1 MGCGSSD
8 IQTENGNETA
18 RQKEVLETKEEN
30 DNLNDIKKQVIKKQN
45 DIIEKYQKKVG
56 NENQIS
62 LSNIS
67 SCFIKFWNTQNGPKY
82 SIKSKDENILKF
94 LEDMNPFN
102 ANIKKNK
109 DLDKLQNELYETEL
123 YYSKEA
129 KLKTDTNLK
138 VKSTQRIHNKYNLSL
153 KLKNIGTNQCE
164 IFNFNELDKPL
175 LIIFFNINEEKALN
189 KIQQIKTKE
198 KEFEEQKDKNF
209 LLLPII
215 NLFVDQY
222 ESIISKKYSYIFDIL
237 KTINKNDLNYYAL
250 LKDVNEHF
258 TDLFDLEKMKQSKCI
273 FINRNSEI
281 SIILDEKIEYLNYEM
296 IDFFLNVRN
305 NDYSN
310 NYFSLE
316 NKQDIISI
324 LEKNSKDYNKL
335 SKKYKFEVDLQV
347 ISSKKKLPAFL
358 RFTYNEKEKDS
369 ALKLYNKV
377 IDELKKKI
385 NKIFCSEYGVKDNI
399 KEIFNLIKLLK
410 QKMNKELFLFKNIEK
425 NSDKISFILNCKS
438 NIIND
443 NNEKSNNSN
452 NNEIC
457 KMKKYYINYYINDEL
472 YFPQI
477 INLFKSYLN
486 ENPKYLSLKCNFQ
499 IFPITNTKIKN
510 IISKCKEIKLAG
522 ELLKSKKIKLINE
535 PESEVNLKNSN
546 IEVFLLIENNIL
558 KIEEQRKKINVILQA
573 LYNNEIKFILFFFG
587 ENDFDIQNLNLL
599 SACSLFFNDQKQL
612 GKIIYLNKLSI
623 ESFYPFCF
631 YSYEPFF
638 KMFRLDKD
646 YKLMNIYNLDL
657 YNSSNFTESSI
668 NNRNIFNFL
677 LYISKK
683 DNLDL
688 NTNNIPVNNEI
699 DNKEFTENKKKIYEI
714 LSNEDIITKANNKLL
729 MDIYINFEYNKLYI
743 LSEEDIESSKINNK
757 KYNNVIL
764 SLIYLDYIK
773 ESFIN
778 KIKDTISKNN
788 NNNKSTINIK
798 INEHIISTFNPLPNN
813 KTNFECPKCNRSYNL
828 ERNSFYFCTQCK
840 ETSFFCEECYKTFN
854 SANKNKNKTKEKEKQ
869 IFHEHHLILFY
880 KYSQNKTSFII
891 KDIYN
896 KYMNLLKGKKSKKN
910 FKINCD
916 ICTKEENFNKAKVII
931 SHFKKKKVDDNNLID
946 YNINNIEEIAIC
958 NRCFKSNLTANILE
972 EEYTDNNIIIF

>member
-310 NYFSLE
+310 DYFSLE

-347 ISSKKKLPAFL
+347 ISSKK
-358 RFTYNEKEKDS
+358 
-369 ALKLYNKV
+369 
-377 IDELKKKI
+377 
-385 NKIFCSEYGVKDNI
+385 
-399 KEIFNLIKLLK
+399 
-410 QKMNKELFLFKNIEK
+410 
-425 NSDKISFILNCKS
+425 
-438 NIIND
+438 
-443 NNEKSNNSN
+443 
-452 NNEIC
+452 
-457 KMKKYYINYYINDEL
+457 
-472 YFPQI
+472 
-477 INLFKSYLN
+477 
-486 ENPKYLSLKCNFQ
+486 
-499 IFPITNTKIKN
+499 
-510 IISKCKEIKLAG
+510 
-522 ELLKSKKIKLINE
+522 
-535 PESEVNLKNSN
+535 
-546 IEVFLLIENNIL
+546 
-558 KIEEQRKKINVILQA
+558 
-573 LYNNEIKFILFFFG
+573 
-587 ENDFDIQNLNLL
+587 
-599 SACSLFFNDQKQL
+599 
-612 GKIIYLNKLSI
+612 
-623 ESFYPFCF
+623 
-631 YSYEPFF
+631 
-638 KMFRLDKD
+638 
-646 YKLMNIYNLDL
+646 
-657 YNSSNFTESSI
+657 
-668 NNRNIFNFL
+668 
-677 LYISKK
+677 
-683 DNLDL
+683 
-688 NTNNIPVNNEI
+688 
-699 DNKEFTENKKKIYEI
+699 
-714 LSNEDIITKANNKLL
+714 
-729 MDIYINFEYNKLYI
+729 
-743 LSEEDIESSKINNK
+743 
-757 KYNNVIL
+757 
-764 SLIYLDYIK
+764 
-773 ESFIN
+773 
-778 KIKDTISKNN
+778 
-788 NNNKSTINIK
+788 
-798 INEHIISTFNPLPNN
+798 
-813 KTNFECPKCNRSYNL
+813 
-828 ERNSFYFCTQCK
+828 
-840 ETSFFCEECYKTFN
+840 
-854 SANKNKNKTKEKEKQ
+854 
-869 IFHEHHLILFY
+869 
-880 KYSQNKTSFII
+880 
-891 KDIYN
+891 
-896 KYMNLLKGKKSKKN
+896 
-910 FKINCD
+910 
-916 ICTKEENFNKAKVII
+916 
-931 SHFKKKKVDDNNLID
+931 
-946 YNINNIEEIAIC
+946 
-958 NRCFKSNLTANILE
+958 
-972 EEYTDNNIIIF
+972 

>member
-1 MGCGSSD
+1 M
-8 IQTENGNETA
+8 E
-18 RQKEVLETKEEN
+18 
-30 DNLNDIKKQVIKKQN
+30 
-45 DIIEKYQKKVG
+45 
-56 NENQIS
+56 
-62 LSNIS
+62 
-67 SCFIKFWNTQNGPKY
+67 
-82 SIKSKDENILKF
+82 
-94 LEDMNPFN
+94 
-102 ANIKKNK
+102 
-109 DLDKLQNELYETEL
+109 
-123 YYSKEA
+123 
-129 KLKTDTNLK
+129 
-138 VKSTQRIHNKYNLSL
+138 
-153 KLKNIGTNQCE
+153 
-164 IFNFNELDKPL
+164 
-175 LIIFFNINEEKALN
+175 
-189 KIQQIKTKE
+189 
-198 KEFEEQKDKNF
+198 
-209 LLLPII
+209 
-215 NLFVDQY
+215 
-222 ESIISKKYSYIFDIL
+222 
-237 KTINKNDLNYYAL
+237 
-250 LKDVNEHF
+250 
-258 TDLFDLEKMKQSKCI
+258 
-273 FINRNSEI
+273 
-281 SIILDEKIEYLNYEM
+281 
-296 IDFFLNVRN
+296 
-305 NDYSN
+305 
-310 NYFSLE
+310 
-316 NKQDIISI
+316 
-324 LEKNSKDYNKL
+324 
-335 SKKYKFEVDLQV
+335 
-347 ISSKKKLPAFL
+347 
-358 RFTYNEKEKDS
+358 
-369 ALKLYNKV
+369 
-377 IDELKKKI
+377 
-385 NKIFCSEYGVKDNI
+385 
-399 KEIFNLIKLLK
+399 
-410 QKMNKELFLFKNIEK
+410 FLFKNIEK

-558 KIEEQRKKINVILQA
+558 KMEEQRKKINVILQA

-699 DNKEFTENKKKIYEI
+699 DYKEFKENKKKIYEI

-788 NNNKSTINIK
+788 NNNKSTIIIK

-813 KTNFECPKCNRSYNL
+813 KTNFECPKCNGSYNL
-828 ERNSFYFCTQCK
+828 EQNSFYFCPQCK
-840 ETSFFCEECYKTFN
+840 ERSFFCEECYKTFN

>member
-18 RQKEVLETKEEN
+18 RQKEVFETKEEN

-56 NENQIS
+56 KENQIS

-316 NKQDIISI
+316 NKQDIINI

-385 NKIFCSEYGVKDNI
+385 NKIFCSEYGAKDNI

-558 KIEEQRKKINVILQA
+558 KMEEQRKKINVILQA

-668 NNRNIFNFL
+668 
-677 LYISKK
+677 
-683 DNLDL
+683 
-688 NTNNIPVNNEI
+688 
-699 DNKEFTENKKKIYEI
+699 
-714 LSNEDIITKANNKLL
+714 
-729 MDIYINFEYNKLYI
+729 KLY
-743 LSEEDIESSKINNK
+743 
-757 KYNNVIL
+757 
-764 SLIYLDYIK
+764 
-773 ESFIN
+773 
-778 KIKDTISKNN
+778 
-788 NNNKSTINIK
+788 
-798 INEHIISTFNPLPNN
+798 
-813 KTNFECPKCNRSYNL
+813 
-828 ERNSFYFCTQCK
+828 
-840 ETSFFCEECYKTFN
+840 
-854 SANKNKNKTKEKEKQ
+854 
-869 IFHEHHLILFY
+869 
-880 KYSQNKTSFII
+880 
-891 KDIYN
+891 
-896 KYMNLLKGKKSKKN
+896 
-910 FKINCD
+910 
-916 ICTKEENFNKAKVII
+916 
-931 SHFKKKKVDDNNLID
+931 
-946 YNINNIEEIAIC
+946 
-958 NRCFKSNLTANILE
+958 
-972 EEYTDNNIIIF
+972 